1 LPPRTRT
8 LRIDYTALSM
18 VAPQKVRFR
27 YVLDG
32 SGQGWQDAG
41 TRRQAFYNDLPPATY
56 YRFHVIA
63 SNNSGVWNETGA
75 SLEFTVLP
83 AWYQTAWF
91 KLSCVLTGGIVLWI
105 LYRIR
110 LRQIADTM
118 NVRFNDRMA
127 ERNRLA
133 GELHDTILQTIQAS
147 KLIADNARLDHSAD
161 PVRLREAMNSISEWL
176 SQATTEARAALNS
189 LRESTSQRNDLAE
202 ALQQAAEASQAMASM
217 KFVLSVEGTARDL
230 HPIVRD
236 EIYRIGSEAIRN
248 AVRHSGGTEL
258 HADLTYGH
266 DLVLRISDNGLGMK
280 ADLATQGL
288 PGHFGIP
295 GMYERASRI
304 HATLHVRSGR
314 NAGTELELHV
324 PRNVVYREPKSG
336 SETAAGILRRFRR
349 RKTP

>member
-1 LPPRTRT
+1 
-8 LRIDYTALSM
+8 M
-18 VAPQKVRFR
+18 
-27 YVLDG
+27 
-32 SGQGWQDAG
+32 
-41 TRRQAFYNDLPPATY
+41 
-56 YRFHVIA
+56 
-63 SNNSGVWNETGA
+63 
-75 SLEFTVLP
+75 
-83 AWYQTAWF
+83 
-91 KLSCVLTGGIVLWI
+91 

-110 LRQIADTM
+110 LRQLADTM

-147 KLIADNARLDHSAD
+147 KLIADNARLDYSVD
-161 PVRLREAMNSISEWL
+161 PVRLREAMNTISEWL

-217 KFVLSVEGTARDL
+217 KFVLSVEGTPRDL

-236 EIYRIGSEAIRN
+236 EVYRIGSEAIRN

-258 HADLTYGH
+258 HADLIYGP
-266 DLVLRISDNGLGMK
+266 DLVLRISDNGLGIN

-304 HATLHVRSGR
+304 HATLRLRSGM

-324 PRNVVYREPKSG
+324 PRSTVYREPKNG

-349 RKTP
+349 RKNP